1 MKIELTDEM
10 RKAYDIIA
18 NSNDNVFITGKAGS
32 GKTTFL
38 KHLIHNV
45 QKRFIVTAPTGVAAI
60 NAKGVTLHSQ
70 FNIPIGFISPD
81 TDPAKRYNK
90 NLMEICKNF
99 DVLVIDEISM
109 VRPDVIDYIDRT
121 LRMYR
126 SSGVPFGGVQ
136 VVMLGDLFQLS
147 PVVKQ
152 EEQKM
157 MMMFYEGFHFFYAAV
172 WEEKG
177 FHIFEFTKVFRQN
190 DDRLVNMLNNIREYT
205 FTKEDKELLAS
216 LKNPAVIN
224 DYENGYIH
232 LCSKRVTVAEINDRM
247 LGEPEITYRSETKGD
262 FNPTSKPCEDELKLR
277 VGCRVMILVNDPSKV
292 YHNGSTGTVTGFDAL
307 KVQVRLDN
315 GVSVGIGKNTWS
327 EMEYKLVDGEVKQY
341 EKGSFTQFPL
351 ALAYACTIHKS
362 QGLTFDRVA
371 LHVGHIFSPG
381 QLYVALSRCR
391 TLEGIALD
399 TTISKRHIIKDEQLV
414 RFYSAIHRTDDYF
427 SKHTLKYII

>member
-38 KHLIHNV
+38 RHLIGNA
-45 QKRFIVTAPTGVAAI
+45 KKKFIVTAPTGVAAI

-70 FNIPIGFISPD
+70 FNIPLGFISPD

-126 SSGVPFGGVQ
+126 NSGVPFGGIQ

-152 EEQKM
+152 EEQKIM
-157 MMMFYEGFHFFYAAV
+157 LTFYEGFHFFYAAV

-177 FHIFEFTKVFRQN
+177 FHIFEFTKVFRQS
-190 DDRLVNMLNNIREYT
+190 DDRLVNMLNNIREYV

-216 LKNPAVIN
+216 LRNMQVVN
-224 DYENGYIH
+224 DYDNGYIH
-232 LCSKRVTVAEINDRM
+232 LCSRRVTVAEINARM
-247 LGEPEITYRSETKGD
+247 LGEADATFKSETKGD
-262 FNPTSKPCEDELKLR
+262 FSPTSKPCEDELNLR
-277 VGCRVMILVNDPSKV
+277 IGCRVMILVNDPNKT
-292 YHNGSTGTVTGFDAL
+292 YHNGSTGTVTGYDTS
-307 KVQVRLDN
+307 KIQVKLDN
-315 GVSVGIGKNTWS
+315 GVSVGIGRNTWN
-327 EMEYKLVDGEVKQY
+327 EMEYKVVDGEVKQY

-381 QLYVALSRCR
+381 QIYVALSRCR
-391 TLEGIALD
+391 SLEGIAIDSL
-399 TTISKRHIIKDEQLV
+399 ISKRHIIKDEQLV
-414 RFYSAIHRTDDYF
+414 RFYDAIRKTDNYF
-427 SKHTLKYII
+427 SRHTLKYII

>member
-38 KHLIHNV
+38 KHLIGNV
-45 QKRFIVTAPTGVAAI
+45 KKKFIVTAPTGVAAI

-70 FNIPIGFISPD
+70 FNIPLGFISPD

-126 SSGVPFGGVQ
+126 NSGVPFGGIQ

-152 EEQKM
+152 EEQKIM
-157 MMMFYEGFHFFYAAV
+157 LTFYEGFHFFYAAV

-177 FHIFEFTKVFRQN
+177 FHIFEFTKVFRQS
-190 DDRLVNMLNNIREYT
+190 DDRLVNMLNNIREYV

-216 LKNPAVIN
+216 LRNMQVVN
-224 DYENGYIH
+224 DYDNGYIH
-232 LCSKRVTVAEINDRM
+232 LCSRRVTVTEINARM
-247 LGEPEITYRSETKGD
+247 LGEADATFKSETKGD
-262 FNPTSKPCEDELKLR
+262 FSPTSKPCEDELNLR
-277 VGCRVMILVNDPSKV
+277 
-292 YHNGSTGTVTGFDAL
+292 
-307 KVQVRLDN
+307 
-315 GVSVGIGKNTWS
+315 
-327 EMEYKLVDGEVKQY
+327 
-341 EKGSFTQFPL
+341 
-351 ALAYACTIHKS
+351 
-362 QGLTFDRVA
+362 
-371 LHVGHIFSPG
+371 
-381 QLYVALSRCR
+381 
-391 TLEGIALD
+391 IA
-399 TTISKRHIIKDEQLV
+399 E
-414 RFYSAIHRTDDYF
+414 
-427 SKHTLKYII
+427 

>member
-1 MKIELTDEM
+1 MTIELTDEM
-10 RKAYDIIA
+10 RKAYEIIA

-38 KHLIHNV
+38 KHLISNV
-45 QKRFIVTAPTGVAAI
+45 NKKFIVTAPTGVAAI

-90 NLMEICKNF
+90 TLMEICRSF

-152 EEQKM
+152 EEQKIM
-157 MMMFYEGFHFFYAAV
+157 LNFYEGFHFFFAAV

-190 DDRLVNMLNNIREYT
+190 DDRLVKMLNNIREYI

-216 LKNPAVIN
+216 LRDEATIS
-224 DYENGYIH
+224 DYNNGYVH
-232 LCSKRVTVAEINDRM
+232 LCSKRATVADINDRM
-247 LGEPEITYRSETKGD
+247 LGEPDATYTSETKGE
-262 FNPTSKPCEDELKLR
+262 FSPSSKPCEDELKLR
-277 VGCRVMILVNDPSKV
+277 VGCRVMILVNDANKV
-292 YHNGSTGTVTGFDAL
+292 YHNGSTGTVMGYDGA
-307 KVQVRLDN
+307 KVRVKLDN
-315 GVSVGIGKNTWS
+315 GLSVNIEKNTWR
-327 EMEYKLVDGEVKQY
+327 EMEYKIVDGEVKQY

-362 QGLTFDRVA
+362 QGLTFDKVA

-391 TLEGIALD
+391 TLEGIAVDSL
-399 TTISKRHIIKDEQLV
+399 ISKRHIIKDEQLV
-414 RFYSAIHRTDDYF
+414 KFYTAIHKTGDYF
-427 SKHTLKYII
+427 NKHTLKYII